1 MESPSFSPDL
11 FSFLE
16 ELADHN
22 DRAWFK
28 ANRQRYDDAVQ
39 EPALAFIAAFA
50 PHLRRISRHF
60 GADARPVGGSLFRIQ
75 RDTRFSKDKTPYK
88 TNVGI
93 SFRHQQTGDV
103 HAPGFYLHM
112 EPGSVFAAA
121 GVWHPDSAT
130 LGRIRDTIAACPEQW
145 TRVAYGKPFVA
156 AYRLDGASL
165 VRPPRGYDPDH
176 PVIADLKRKDFIG
189 VVALTEKKALSP
201 GFIDEYAQVCRAAAP
216 FMRFLCDAV
225 GVPF

>member
-1 MESPSFSPDL
+1 VEPPSFSPDL
-11 FSFLE
+11 FTFLD

-50 PHLRRISRHF
+50 PRLRRISRHF
-60 GADARPVGGSLFRIQ
+60 GADARPVGGSLFRLQ

-93 SFRHQQTGDV
+93 SFRHQQAADV
-103 HAPGFYLHM
+103 HAPAFYLHM
-112 EPGSVFAAA
+112 EPGNVFAAA

-176 PVIADLKRKDFIG
+176 SMIADLKRKDFIG
-189 VVALTEKKALSP
+189 VVALTEETVLSP
-201 GFIDEYAQVCRAAAP
+201 GFINEYAQVCGAAAA
-216 FMRFLCDAV
+216 FMRFLCDAT